1 MFLKIALFVVVGISV
16 FLADTLSFNKKRDA

>member
-1 MFLKIALFVVVGISV
+1 MFLKIALFVVVAISV